1 MNYTPKRWVR
11 LGLGAALLGT
21 ASLAACGG
29 EGGEGGEAGE
39 HGATAAAHGE
49 AGESGE
55 GEGGESGEGEGGEGV
70 VALDPALLLPIDERA
85 ALMSGH
91 VSSAMALAAAGASED
106 AAAQLRMAIDEV
118 KPGGMTRLVEN
129 GLDPDAFEA
138 AAAAL
143 EAGEPADAALAEVTE
158 DMSTLRERAAGD
170 PVHLV
175 AYLAKHC
182 LRAYRDGVSLDNQ
195 VANLAEYQ
203 AAYGYAVQA
212 RELASTLPADKAGD
226 LQLELE
232 LLVRMWP
239 SGGPLAGSAPAPLM
253 TFAGQVSRVELE
265 LSTLQ

>member
-29 EGGEGGEAGE
+29 EGGEAGEAGE

-49 AGESGE
+49 AGEGE
-55 GEGGESGEGEGGEGV
+55 GGEGGEGV

-91 VSSAMALAAAGASED
+91 VSSAMALAAAGAPED

-129 GLDPDAFEA
+129 GLDPDAFET

-143 EAGEPADAALAEVTE
+143 ESGEPADAALADVAA
-158 DMSTLRERAAGD
+158 DMATLRERAAGET
-170 PVHLV
+170 VHLV

-195 VANLAEYQ
+195 VSDLSEYQ
-203 AAYGYAVQA
+203 VAYGYAVQA

-239 SGGPLAGSAPAPLM
+239 SDGPLAGSAPAPLM